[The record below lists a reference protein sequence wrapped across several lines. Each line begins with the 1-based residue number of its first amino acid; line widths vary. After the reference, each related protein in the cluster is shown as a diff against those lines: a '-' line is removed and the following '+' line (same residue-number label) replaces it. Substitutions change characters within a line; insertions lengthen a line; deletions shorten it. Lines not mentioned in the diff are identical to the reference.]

1 MDHFCGKQPENLS
14 RLLFRR
20 LNYGHWYLITFSS
33 SRLTWCL
40 DGHTPGKH
48 VWRVSGDFACST
60 QDQTIS
66 LSLRLVL
73 LESEYLNLGTFQ
85 FLLFSSCSS
94 EEFTCSDGVCIDLI
108 KRSPFLFGGGGHC
121 PCPLDRHKAH
131 SPLPQELGHGFSVCS
146 TWDKLTSITIGAT
159 I

>member
-1 MDHFCGKQPENLS
+1 MVIASELHEIN
-14 RLLFRR
+14 
-20 LNYGHWYLITFSS
+20 
-33 SRLTWCL
+33 
-40 DGHTPGKH
+40 HTPGKH

-73 LESEYLNLGTFQ
+73 LESGYLKLDTFN

-108 KRSPFLFGGGGHC
+108 KRSPFIFVGGGH
-121 PCPLDRHKAH
+121 CPLDRHKLTVLYLNSFDVA
-131 SPLPQELGHGFSVCS
+131 SLFVVLG
-146 TWDKLTSITIGAT
+146 IN
-159 I
+159 